1 MEEIIALAESFNK
14 ISQLTN
20 DQLSN
25 LDNQVNDLYHQLE
38 LGNHNAI
45 GLVKLASDLR
55 KILKE
60 RRREKQ
66 KLSVIHSIRDT
77 PHHKPFNIEK
87 LKTIGNILPTKKQ
100 KDTK

>member
-1 MEEIIALAESFNK
+1 MEEIIALAESFNN
-14 ISQLTN
+14 IYQSTYDN
-20 DQLSN
+20 LSK

-38 LGNHNAI
+38 LGNHDAI
-45 GLVKLASDLR
+45 GLVKLASELR
-55 KILKE
+55 TRLRE